1 MIVNTEPRFQI
12 SSDVYHNALEKIS
25 KLTIIG
31 DTEEKR
37 REAARRMIDRHLLTG
52 DAAGQA

>member
-1 MIVNTEPRFQI
+1 MIINTEPRFQI
-12 SSDVYHNALEKIS
+12 SSDVYHIALEKLS
-25 KLTIIG
+25 KLIIG

-37 REAARRMIDRHLLTG
+37 REVARRMIDRHLLTG